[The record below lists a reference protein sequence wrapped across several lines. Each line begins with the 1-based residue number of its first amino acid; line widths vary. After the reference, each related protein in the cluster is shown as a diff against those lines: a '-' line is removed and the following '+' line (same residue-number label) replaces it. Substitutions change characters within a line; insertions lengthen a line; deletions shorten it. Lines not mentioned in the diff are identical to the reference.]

1 MVGNTEKVI
10 EDLQN
15 QGIPKE
21 DAEKYGD
28 DLVVG
33 NIGKFTLNIRFQKI
47 IGLAFFI
54 MVFTAA
60 QNY

>member
-1 MVGNTEKVI
+1 VSINLGSGLMVGNTEKVI

-33 NIGKFTLNIRFQKI
+33 NIGKFTLNLSDFKKL
-47 IGLAFFI
+47 LAWHSL
-54 MVFTAA
+54 
-60 QNY
+60 